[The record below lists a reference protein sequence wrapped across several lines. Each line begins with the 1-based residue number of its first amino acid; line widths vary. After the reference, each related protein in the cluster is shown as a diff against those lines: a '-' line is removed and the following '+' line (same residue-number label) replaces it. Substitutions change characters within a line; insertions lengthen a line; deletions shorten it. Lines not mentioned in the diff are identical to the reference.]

1 MSKRKIILFELN
13 EVPWRVMKD
22 YCEKHPDTFLAK
34 NIKKCFKY
42 ETVTPDQ
49 GHLSPWITWPTLH
62 RGVDGTKHH
71 IHDFNQDMTDAN
83 KNYPSVWEILQKKG
97 ISTGVCG
104 SMHSSPP
111 PKNFREYSF
120 FIPDPF
126 AATKDAHPEYIEPF
140 QDFNLQMSRESARN
154 VSGGLNMKAGTKVI
168 MTAPKLGL
176 RPSTFVELGMHV
188 INERRKPWV
197 KTRRRTYQMVLA
209 FDVFMKQLKNTKPE
223 FSTFFTN
230 HVASSMH
237 RYWAATYPQDY
248 DNFNIE
254 KDWVETYKNEIYFT
268 MGIFSRFFKE
278 VAEFV
283 DNNPEYVLVIAS
295 SMGQASTTAE
305 QIDSQVYIEKS
316 DVFMNKMGLQAGDY
330 QNVPCMFPQY
340 NVNINPDKVEGFR
353 NELRKLV
360 IDKLPVEFRETDNGF
375 FSIDFGQKN
384 CSDAM
389 AEFAGKPVAFK
400 ELGIHNLIIEDKA
413 DSTAYHIPEGTCLVY
428 DSTRDANT
436 NAIEKISSTAL
447 VPNILK
453 NFGIEIPAYMN
464 YVPMQGLSA

>member
-223 FSTFFTN
+223 FCTFFTN

-237 RYWAATYPQDY
+237 RYWLQHIRRIMITSTLKKIGLKLIRTKFILPWAY
-248 DNFNIE
+248 
-254 KDWVETYKNEIYFT
+254 
-268 MGIFSRFFKE
+268 S
-278 VAEFV
+278 VAFLKKL
-283 DNNPEYVLVIAS
+283 PSLL
-295 SMGQASTTAE
+295 TT
-305 QIDSQVYIEKS
+305 ILNT
-316 DVFMNKMGLQAGDY
+316 FWLLQAVWGR
-330 QNVPCMFPQY
+330 QA
-340 NVNINPDKVEGFR
+340 
-353 NELRKLV
+353 L
-360 IDKLPVEFRETDNGF
+360 LP
-375 FSIDFGQKN
+375 SK
-384 CSDAM
+384 
-389 AEFAGKPVAFK
+389 
-400 ELGIHNLIIEDKA
+400 
-413 DSTAYHIPEGTCLVY
+413 
-428 DSTRDANT
+428 
-436 NAIEKISSTAL
+436 
-447 VPNILK
+447 
-453 NFGIEIPAYMN
+453 
-464 YVPMQGLSA
+464 